1 MMTQDEME
9 KKIKELEDKVKR
21 IESISQLQTTSSLEN
36 VIRIVNRITNSEKR
50 NR

>member
-1 MMTQDEME
+1 MTQAEME
-9 KKIKELEDKVKR
+9 RKIKELEDKLRR
-21 IESISQLQTTSSLEN
+21 IESISQIQETASLES